1 MSFNCAAVTGA
12 NGFIGSY
19 LVRLL
24 LGRNVPVHA
33 LVRPGGNKRLLDGLD
48 VGVTFADLLDMG
60 ALMEGIRGCDVVF
73 HLAALYA
80 VGPEAASRMYAVN
93 VRGTENVL
101 RVAREA
107 GVGRIVHVSTVGTIG
122 RPADGS
128 PPTEDTPFNMWDS
141 ASDYVKSKY
150 QGEVKALEAAKSG
163 MSVVV
168 VHPCAPVGAGD
179 YKPTATGRRLLLYLR
194 GEPVPYPPGGINFVA
209 VEDVA
214 AGMWLAAVRGRVG
227 ERYILGNR
235 EGNLDRWAFY
245 ALMRKVS
252 GLPYPERRGL
262 RARVRML
269 FRGKETPSG
278 HAPVALTADPS
289 RAVEELGMPQ
299 TPLEQAFRRAVE
311 WYREGRAKQIL
322 GARRAP
328 RNPQNHCCF

>member
-1 MSFNCAAVTGA
+1 MGFNCAAVTGA
-12 NGFIGSY
+12 NGFIGSH

-24 LGRNVPVHA
+24 LGRNVQVHA
-33 LVRPGGNKRLLDGLD
+33 LVRPGGDMRLLDGLD
-48 VGVTFADLLDMG
+48 VGATFADLLDVG
-60 ALMEGIRGCDVVF
+60 ALREGIRGCDVVF

-80 VGPEAASRMYAVN
+80 VGPESASRMYAVN

-163 MSVVV
+163 MSVIV

-194 GEPVPYPPGGINFVA
+194 GEPVPYPPGGMNFVA

-214 AGMWLAAVRGRVG
+214 AGIWLAAVKGRVG

-235 EGNLDRWAFY
+235 DGNLSRQEFY
-245 ALMRKVS
+245 ALMHKVS
-252 GLPYPERRGL
+252 GRPYPEHIGMRSRLKGLLRR
-262 RARVRML
+262 RSA
-269 FRGKETPSG
+269 PSG
-278 HAPVALTADPS
+278 NSPFSLTADPS
-289 RAVEELGMPQ
+289 KALRELGVPQ
-299 TPLEQAFRRAVE
+299 TPLELAFRRAVE
-311 WYREGRAKQIL
+311 WYTAGSANEQMTE
-322 GARRAP
+322 
-328 RNPQNHCCF
+328 